1 MPDAVANR
9 KRQMRGAGNKPKWTN
24 EASWPEAAEGLFS
37 ASQVAVNPGSNCQKT
52 VFRSCDRRCFIRHAN
67 LVSVPSAGNSDP
79 VSAFEHIP
87 ESGSVSGPPS
97 A

>member
-37 ASQVAVNPGSNCQKT
+37 APQVAVNPASNFQKT
-52 VFRSCDRRCFIRHAN
+52 GIPISGSSLFYPSCKSRFGTVCREFRSGFGVRTY
-67 LVSVPSAGNSDP
+67 S
-79 VSAFEHIP
+79 
-87 ESGSVSGPPS
+87 
-97 A
+97 